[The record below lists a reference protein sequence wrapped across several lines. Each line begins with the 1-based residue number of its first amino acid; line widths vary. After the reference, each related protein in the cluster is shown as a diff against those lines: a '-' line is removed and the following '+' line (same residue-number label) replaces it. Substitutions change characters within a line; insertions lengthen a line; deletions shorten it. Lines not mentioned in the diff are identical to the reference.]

1 MIERHANIYIY
12 IYTHVLYIYI
22 IYVYIYIICIYVP
35 YIYVCGYV
43 IEPLNMVVWDIEN
56 IDGHV
61 DMFCEKLSD
70 SGWIMAQLLTSYHV
84 YLVGG
89 LEHFGFFHILGIITS
104 TD

>member
-1 MIERHANIYIY
+1 MYICTIYIY
-12 IYTHVLYIYI
+12 IYM
-22 IYVYIYIICIYVP
+22 
-35 YIYVCGYV
+35 CGYV

>member
-1 MIERHANIYIY
+1 MYIY
-12 IYTHVLYIYI
+12 K
-22 IYVYIYIICIYVP
+22 IYVYMYHI

-56 IDGHV
+56 LDGHV

-84 YLVGG
+84 YLVDG
-89 LEHFGFFHILGIITS
+89 LDHFGFFHILGIITS